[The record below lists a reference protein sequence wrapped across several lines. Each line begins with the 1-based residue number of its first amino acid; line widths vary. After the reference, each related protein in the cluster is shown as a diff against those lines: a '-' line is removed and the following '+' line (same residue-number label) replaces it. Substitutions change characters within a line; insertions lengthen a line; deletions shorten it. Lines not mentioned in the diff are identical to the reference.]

1 MASNNL
7 KGGERYRAGLPTLG
21 ARLLAAANAVRPGRP
36 AADIGCDHGK
46 LAVWLALR
54 GISPRVIAV
63 DSRPLPLAKARA
75 LAAQTGCADV
85 VACRLGDG
93 LAALAPGEAQEIII
107 AGLSGE
113 TIIALLDACA
123 WVRSPDMHL
132 VLVPASRHERLRRW
146 LCTAGFAIDDETPV
160 AEKGRVYTVLSVSY
174 TGVPTSPGPLFYL
187 LGQLPASP
195 DKAAAASYIAARLR
209 NLKKQAAAPLPE
221 AERAAHLQLVKEVE
235 ACLQSLQ

>member
-123 WVRSPDMHL
+123 
-132 VLVPASRHERLRRW
+132 
-146 LCTAGFAIDDETPV
+146 G
-160 AEKGRVYTVLSVSY
+160 G
-174 TGVPTSPGPLFYL
+174 
-187 LGQLPASP
+187 
-195 DKAAAASYIAARLR
+195 
-209 NLKKQAAAPLPE
+209 APLGVALASALDASME
-221 AERAAHLQLVKEVE
+221 DDDVRADPGTAAGLLRELVDAGALRGLDGEGDG
-235 ACLQSLQ
+235 